1 MGDRLVDRQ
10 TESSAQTLRLEL
22 KQGLE
27 AGFWC

>member
-10 TESSAQTLRLEL
+10 TGKNTQTLRLEF